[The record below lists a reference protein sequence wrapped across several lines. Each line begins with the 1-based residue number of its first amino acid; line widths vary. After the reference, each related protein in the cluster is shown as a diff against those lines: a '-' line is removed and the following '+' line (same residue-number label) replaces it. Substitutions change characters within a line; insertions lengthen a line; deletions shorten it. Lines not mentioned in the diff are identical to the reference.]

1 MLQFASQRLHMDDEV
16 VKTAIRADFLAI
28 LDVSREI
35 AISFDVLGTT
45 IERAKEMK
53 NCVWNYFE

>member
-1 MLQFASQRLHMDDEV
+1 MLQFASQRLQMDDEV

-35 AISFDVLGTT
+35 VISSDVLGT
-45 IERAKEMK
+45 
-53 NCVWNYFE
+53 CY